1 MGNLDVL
8 EYRVDRLEKTQDQQ
22 LAILTS
28 VKDTVDKF
36 IKDQDLK
43 NQARDI
49 KIRNIM
55 LVGSG
60 IVAVLYQIGIDILK
74 KFIGV

>member
-8 EYRVDRLEKTQDQQ
+8 EYRVDRLEKAQDQQ

>member
-8 EYRVDRLEKTQDQQ
+8 EYRVDRLEKAQDQQ
-22 LAILTS
+22 LAILTN

>member
-8 EYRVDRLEKTQDQQ
+8 EYRVDRLEKAQDQQ

-55 LVGSG
+55 LIGSG
-60 IVAVLYQIGIDILK
+60 IVAVLYQIGIDVLK